1 MPKTISA
8 KKLENILKITEEYV
22 NSGNLI
28 ELKTKLDNN
37 SYIPKVI
44 LKNFLNS
51 TNQLVRNSTKSN
63 YRWRFYC
70 LQSKRNR

>member
-1 MPKTISA
+1 MPKKILA

-51 TNQLVRNSTKSN
+51 ANQLVRNSTECRIYS
-63 YRWRFYC
+63 Y
-70 LQSKRNR
+70 NRY